1 MKKRLLSML
10 LLGAMAMSL
19 AACGG
24 DQSGDTAKTD
34 DNSQQSGAGD
44 SAASGTSQKNYK
56 IALCMSHQTNEFTT
70 AVGKGAKEKAAELG
84 VTVEVF
90 DGKQDQQTQIN
101 QIETAIS
108 QGYDGILVEPIS
120 ADGIVPAV
128 KEANDAGVP
137 VITVVQQMKNQ
148 DTMAASYCGGDEAA
162 ASKMQMQKALDALN
176 GKGNI
181 AIIYGPMGSDA
192 QLKRKAGYDE
202 ILAKYP
208 DVKVVFEETANWVT
222 ADALKLVENW
232 LSTGKDI
239 NAVVSQNDS
248 MAMGALKAI
257 EDAGKQDSIP
267 VYGLDAVSDA
277 VKAIADGRLT
287 GTVSQ
292 DAPGQGALGV
302 QTMVNYLNGEKVE
315 PVNYTECVWVD
326 KSNVADYQ

>member
-10 LLGAMAMSL
+10 LVGAMAMSL

-24 DQSGDTAKTD
+24 DTAGKDADQKPAAGDTADT
-34 DNSQQSGAGD
+34 AG
-44 SAASGTSQKNYK
+44 SSQKNYK

-90 DGKQDQQTQIN
+90 DGKQDQATQIN
-101 QIETAIS
+101 QIETAIN

-128 KEANDAGVP
+128 KSANEAGVP

-162 ASKMQMQKALDALN
+162 ASKLEMQKAVDAID

-181 AIIYGPMGSDA
+181 VIIYGPMGSDA

-202 ILAKYP
+202 ILAQNP
-208 DVKVVFEETANWVT
+208 DVTVVYQETANWVT
-222 ADALKLVENW
+222 EEALTLMENW
-232 LSTGKDI
+232 LSTGKEI
-239 NAVVSQNDS
+239 N
-248 MAMGALKAI
+248 GCFPERLH
-257 EDAGKQDSIP
+257 G
-267 VYGLDAVSDA
+267 
-277 VKAIADGRLT
+277 DGRPE
-287 GTVSQ
+287 GDRGRWQ
-292 DAPGQGALGV
+292 AGGYPGLRPGCRFRRRQG
-302 QTMVNYLNGEKVE
+302 
-315 PVNYTECVWVD
+315 CC
-326 KSNVADYQ
+326 

>member
-19 AACGG
+19 TACGG
-24 DQSGDTAKTD
+24 DKSGDTAKTD
-34 DNSQQSGAGD
+34 DGTQPSGTSD
-44 SAASGTSQKNYK
+44 SAAGDSQKNYK
-56 IALCMSHQTNEFTT
+56 IALCMSHQTNEFPT
-70 AVGKGAKEKAAELG
+70 AVGKGAKAKAEELG

-101 QIETAIS
+101 QIETAIN

-128 KEANDAGVP
+128 KEANDAGIP

-148 DTMAASYCGGDEAA
+148 DTMAVSYCGGDEAA
-162 ASKMQMQKALDALN
+162 ASKLQMQKALDALG

-208 DVKVVFEETANWVT
+208 DVKVVFQETANWVT

-232 LSTGKDI
+232 LSTGKEI

-257 EDAGKQDSIP
+257 EDAGKQANIP

-277 VKAIADGRLT
+277 IKAIADGRLA

-292 DAPGQGALGV
+292 DAPGQGGLGV
-302 QTMVNYLNGEKVE
+302 ETMVKYLNGDKVE
-315 PVNYTECVWVD
+315 PINYTECVWVD

>member
-19 AACGG
+19 GACGG
-24 DQSGDTAKTD
+24 TKSSDTAATD
-34 DNSQQSGAGD
+34 DNSKQSSTTD
-44 SAASGTSQKNYK
+44 SSASGQKNYK
-56 IALCMSHQTNEFTT
+56 LALCMSHQTNEFTT
-70 AVGKGAKEKAAELG
+70 AVSKGAKEEAEKLG

-90 DGKQDQQTQIN
+90 DGKQDQQNQIN
-101 QIETAIS
+101 QIETAIN
-108 QGYDGILVEPIS
+108 QGYDGIIVEPIS

-128 KEANDAGVP
+128 KEANDANVP

-148 DTMAASYCGGDEAA
+148 DTMAVSYCGGDEAT
-162 ASKMQMQKALDALN
+162 ASQMQMQKAVDALN

-192 QLKRKAGYDE
+192 QLKRKAGYDK
-202 ILAKYP
+202 ILANYP
-208 DVKVVFEETANWVT
+208 DVKVVFQETANWVT
-222 ADALKLVENW
+222 ADALKLMENW
-232 LSTGKDI
+232 LSTGKEI

-277 VKAIADGRLT
+277 VKAIADGRLA

-292 DAPGQGALGV
+292 NASGQGALGV
-302 QTMVNYLNGEKVE
+302 ETMVKYLNGEKVD
-315 PVNYTECVWVD
+315 PINYTECVWVD
-326 KSNVADYQ
+326 KSNVADYEK

>member
-10 LLGAMAMSL
+10 LVGAMAMSL

-24 DQSGDTAKTD
+24 DTAGKDADQKPAAGDTADT
-34 DNSQQSGAGD
+34 AG
-44 SAASGTSQKNYK
+44 SSQKNYK

-90 DGKQDQQTQIN
+90 DGKQDQATQIN
-101 QIETAIS
+101 QIETAIN

-128 KEANDAGVP
+128 KSANEAGVP

-162 ASKMQMQKALDALN
+162 ASKLEMQKAVDAID

-181 AIIYGPMGSDA
+181 VIIYGPMGSDA

-202 ILAKYP
+202 ILAQNP
-208 DVKVVFEETANWVT
+208 DVTVVYQETANWVT
-222 ADALKLVENW
+222 EEALTLMENW
-232 LSTGKDI
+232 LSTGKEI

-257 EDAGKQDSIP
+257 EDAGKQADIP
-267 VYGLDAVSDA
+267 VFGLDAVSDA
-277 VKAIADGRLT
+277 VKAVADGRLA

-302 QTMVNYLNGEKVE
+302 ETMVKVLNGEDVE
-315 PVNYTECVWVD
+315 PINYTECVWVNKD
-326 KSNVADYQ
+326 NVADYQ